1 MEPVEGTV
9 VHRATHQEARDGQQ
23 GYKLK
28 FGQEIYYCKPYRP
41 FHTQLRYN
49 FSGSW
54 GRHLVLSYTSP

>member
-49 FSGSW
+49 FSGS
-54 GRHLVLSYTSP
+54 

>member
-9 VHRATHQEARDGQQ
+9 VHHATHQEARDGQQ

-49 FSGSW
+49 FSGS
-54 GRHLVLSYTSP
+54 